1 MTIVSEVSLSVGA
14 GEDREWTF
22 SVVGRDMTNDTL
34 KCALKNSAG
43 LTDPTWLLSAT
54 VQSASV
60 FLLAI
65 TAEQSRTFPP
75 GDYVSDIRA
84 DDTVTG
90 KRRFI
95 VRRLLLTIEE
105 QVTVT

>member
-1 MTIVSEVSLSVGA
+1 MTTNEVVLSVGA

-34 KCALKNSAG
+34 MCRLKNLEGTA
-43 LTDPTWLLSAT
+43 DPAWELSAT
-54 VQSASV
+54 VQTSNT

-65 TAEQSRTFPP
+65 TAEQSRTFPT
-75 GDYVSDIRA
+75 GEYISDVLAENTI
-84 DDTVTG
+84 TG

-95 VRRLLLTIEE
+95 VRKIKFTIDE
-105 QVTVT
+105 QVTTL